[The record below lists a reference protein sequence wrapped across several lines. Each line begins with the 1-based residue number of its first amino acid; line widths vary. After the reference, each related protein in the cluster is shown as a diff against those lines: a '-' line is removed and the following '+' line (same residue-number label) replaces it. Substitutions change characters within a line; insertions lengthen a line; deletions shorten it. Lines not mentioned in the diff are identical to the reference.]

1 MLRLLLVL
9 LLGCLLPAC
18 DRLKSYVERYSA
30 KTLEDGEPVSSPGHY
45 ERRFLFLDGQENPNA
60 AVFDFTA
67 TVDSAGHAQRTARV
81 WLGRAGQW
89 ESLVDTIWE
98 TPPMREPWRLVPHG
112 PLRLIVGQADTLEAL
127 VYRDANRELR
137 LVPGEQLAQWQGTAG
152 TEIGLH
158 RAELH
163 IEKNRISGI
172 LFDLQFGSNGF
183 PAPSAI
189 PTHSAA
195 DSLAPPAGPYEA
207 LAFLSDGKELDVMLV
222 SDTSGLLAWVRQ
234 GKTAEKWDGAGLE
247 PLGQPRGESSTSWR
261 LTSPQG
267 ALRGELRASGQPQPL
282 PWPRF
287 TETNAPNYYP
297 VRGWITVRGKRTS
310 VSGLVRQS

>member
-1 MLRLLLVL
+1 MLRSLLVL

-30 KTLEDGEPVSSPGHY
+30 AAPEDSEPASSPGHY
-45 ERRFLFLDGQENPNA
+45 ERRFLFLDGQQNPNA

-67 TVDSAGHAQRTARV
+67 TVDSAGRVQRTARV
-81 WLGRAGQW
+81 WLGHAGRW
-89 ESLVDTIWE
+89 ESLVDTSWE

-112 PLRLIVGQADTLEAL
+112 PLRLIVGLADTLEAL

-163 IEKNRISGI
+163 IEKNRISGS
-172 LFDLQFGSNGF
+172 LFDLQFGSNGL
-183 PAPSAI
+183 PTPNAI
-189 PTHSAA
+189 LTHGAV
-195 DSLAPPAGPYEA
+195 DSLAPPGGPYVA
-207 LAFLSDGKELDVMLV
+207 LAFLSDGKEVHVMLA
-222 SDTSGLLAWVRQ
+222 SDTSGPLAWVRQ
-234 GKTAEKWDGAGLE
+234 GRTAEKWDGAGLE